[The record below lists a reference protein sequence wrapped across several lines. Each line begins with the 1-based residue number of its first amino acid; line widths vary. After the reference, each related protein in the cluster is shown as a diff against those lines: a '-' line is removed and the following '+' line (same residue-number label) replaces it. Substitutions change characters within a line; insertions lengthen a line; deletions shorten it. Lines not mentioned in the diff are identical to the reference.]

1 MAYRKL
7 TKEGENFISYICDT
21 QGNNLLQGNNGPL
34 SFTDPVINKT
44 WYANTSY
51 DRDGVLIPI
60 NNANDLKSA
69 FIYLF
74 NKYSE
79 IYKLDANIIAA
90 QAYAESNFK
99 IWNYAPNPSTASGI
113 SQFIMPSL
121 YGVVIKNSLP
131 VSPKFTENEIN
142 KLTIGLTNPSD
153 ENSYRVKYRV
163 AKENRPIL
171 HQNVID
177 NLEIMIKAQCFYM
190 RHIATRC
197 KELASTSLFCYNR
210 GTFFKDT
217 YTESIDFCRNH
228 KISKKN
234 PRYYEEGVDY
244 VWKIF
249 AILCDEN
256 NQALG
261 RKVKPSGYYF
271 GYGPTNPNP
280 EIQLDVT
287 QFPNKNFN
295 RYKANVDESEV
306 KYPERS
312 G

>member
-1 MAYRKL
+1 MYRKL
-7 TKEGENFISYICDT
+7 TKEGENFISHICDLH
-21 QGNNLLQGNNGPL
+21 GEKLLQGNNGPL
-34 SFTDPVINKT
+34 SFTEPIINKT
-44 WYANTSY
+44 WYTNVSY
-51 DRDGVLIPI
+51 NRNGILTAI

-79 IYKLDANIIAA
+79 IYKLDANIMAA

-99 IWNYAPNPSTASGI
+99 IWNYAPYPSTASGI
-113 SQFIMPSL
+113 SQFIMPSI
-121 YGVVIKNSLP
+121 YGVVIRNSLP
-131 VSPKFTENEIN
+131 VNPKFTEDEIN
-142 KLTIGLTNPSD
+142 KLTDGLSNPLD

-163 AKENRPIL
+163 AKDNRPIL

-190 RHIATRC
+190 RYIANNC
-197 KELASTSLFCYNR
+197 NDLASTSLFCYNR
-210 GTFFKDT
+210 GTFFRKT

-228 KISKKN
+228 KVSKKN

-249 AILCDEN
+249 GMLCDKN
-256 NQALG
+256 NEAIG
-261 RKVKPSGYYF
+261 RVKPKGYYF

-280 EIQLDVT
+280 ELQLDVT
-287 QFPNKNFN
+287 QFPNRNFN
-295 RYKANVDESEV
+295 RYKANVDESQL
-306 KYPERS
+306 KF